1 MKHISFVS
9 LNSCLNYL
17 VSCTYIR
24 RKKGLVKSKNK
35 AVEKKTAVF
44 DIMICCFNTH
54 LTATFTICSKRDS
67 KDAGVSLN

>member
-44 DIMICCFNTH
+44 EIMISCFNTH
-54 LTATFTICSKRDS
+54 LTATFIICSKRDS